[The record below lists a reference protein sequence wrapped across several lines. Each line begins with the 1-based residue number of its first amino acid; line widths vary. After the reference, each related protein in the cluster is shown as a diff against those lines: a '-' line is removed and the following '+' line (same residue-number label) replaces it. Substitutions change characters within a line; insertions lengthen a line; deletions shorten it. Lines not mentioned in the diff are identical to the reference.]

1 MPLVEGC
8 GMYSDIEKSGEV
20 DGTESWNGGGATRL
34 VGFGGGGNDDCGERG
49 GRTNSVVTSSF
60 GCEHEASR
68 SSTLVIRA
76 MVSLDGGGGEGGMS
90 SVSNVCVGATFFGGG
105 ELNLTLF
112 LPFLPAT
119 AIEDLRFCFAGCG
132 FIGDFDFLREGEASF
147 FFSFDADLV
156 SADAND
162 PEALGDGG
170 RSSIIFLTSHA
181 RRSSRNSNRWT
192 SSAARSLP
200 NFNAASARLR
210 RSSSSSSRSVCN
222 HFFSFETTSES
233 TSGEVERTRDES
245 WPLMN
250 LSTSDRA

>member
-1 MPLVEGC
+1 M
-8 GMYSDIEKSGEV
+8 V
-20 DGTESWNGGGATRL
+20 DWTAESLKGGGGARL
-34 VGFGGGGNDDCGERG
+34 EGFGGGGNDDCGERG
-49 GRTNSVVTSSF
+49 GRTNSVVTRSF

-76 MVSLDGGGGEGGMS
+76 MMSLDGGGGEGGIS
-90 SVSNVCVGATFFGGG
+90 SVSKVCVGTTFLGG

-147 FFSFDADLV
+147 FFNTDLT
-156 SADAND
+156 SADGVDVPAAL
-162 PEALGDGG
+162 ALGDGG

-192 SSAARSLP
+192 SSAALSLP
-200 NFNAASARLR
+200 SFNAASARLR
-210 RSSSSSSRSVCN
+210 RSSSRSSRSACN
-222 HFFSFETTSES
+222 RFFSTGTASES
-233 TSGEVERTRDES
+233 KSGEVERTREES
-245 WPLMN
+245 
-250 LSTSDRA
+250 